1 MTSLLVDDILDEVHW
16 TNVQDPVKQMFAA
29 LTKAVRTQSAGMRD
43 IDRKI
48 GYLISKESAEHLV
61 EDIASRLC
69 TKTEVVEIMRHIDT
83 KSDASFVNGLDAK
96 VSKVGNN
103 LQYKVSSIL

>member
-16 TNVQDPVKQMFAA
+16 TNVQDPVKQMFGA

-43 IDRKI
+43 MDRKM

-61 EDIASRLC
+61 ADVASRQC
-69 TKTEVVEIMRHIDT
+69 TKNEAVEIMRHIDT
-83 KSDASFVNGLDAK
+83 KADAVFANSLDGK
-96 VSKVGNN
+96 LSKVQDLSN
-103 LQYKVSSIL
+103 QRIQK